1 MSVPALAQR
10 ARGAIGLRGRIV
22 AVVLITTVAT
32 LAIAAV
38 LLLGPLEHSLK
49 KADEAALRKALPA
62 RTINKF
68 ERLPLGYIIGTPTAE
83 NTKRSARGTPR
94 SPASAVGAGG
104 RRVGG
109 QTSPPAPPSWSDVRH
124 ALFKDLQGVGT
135 RVGGSA
141 VVLAS
146 PRVDGKGSQPLP
158 TDARPGAGASGSPL
172 SGDDYSDVA
181 EAYRTGHKV
190 YSSASI
196 DGTEYARAAIPFTNR
211 NNANHVP
218 VRYVLAV
225 RKSIGEIP
233 DAVRVITRAFLE
245 AAAAGLVL
253 TLILGIGLSGRLVAR
268 LRRLRRAAIEV
279 QEDGLGSVVPVDRAR
294 DEVGDLARSLGAMQE
309 RLRQQEE
316 ARRSF
321 VATASHELRTPLT
334 SLDGMLEL
342 LHDDLDYADPDIADA
357 RDLVARA
364 RAQSR
369 RLGRLAADLLDLS
382 RMDAQV
388 ELRSEPVELGEISR
402 AVLAEFELGADER
415 GIGTSLEIRGES
427 AWALGDPGSIA
438 RILRILVDN
447 ALRVSPRGSEVR
459 VRLRRGK
466 LVTLSVCDEGPGV
479 REEERD
485 AIFQRFKRGRDT
497 GGQAGFGLGLAI
509 GRELARRMNGD
520 LVLEPAGAI
529 GATFTLT
536 LPVAPAGDR
545 DQGVPPV
552 QTTGA

>member
-1 MSVPALAQR
+1 VWVPALAQR

-32 LAIAAV
+32 LAIAAILV
-38 LLLGPLEHSLK
+38 LGPLEKSLRRADEQALK
-49 KADEAALRKALPA
+49 K
-62 RTINKF
+62 TIPHNVVKRF
-68 ERLPLGYIIGTPTAE
+68 GRLPLGDLNSVSNA
-83 NTKRSARGTPR
+83 ARRQLGRAQQQLQDETGG
-94 SPASAVGAGG
+94 AFVAVLGNAGLHG
-104 RRVGG
+104 M
-109 QTSPPAPPSWSDVRH
+109 H
-124 ALFKDLQGVGT
+124 AQVLLP
-135 RVGGSA
+135 GS
-141 VVLAS
+141 
-146 PRVDGKGSQPLP
+146 GI
-158 TDARPGAGASGSPL
+158 
-172 SGDDYSDVA
+172 SGDPYTDVA
-181 EAYRTGHKV
+181 SVLSSNRPIYKV
-190 YSSASI
+190 ISI
-196 DGTEYARAAIPFTNR
+196 DGTQYASAVIPFKVREVIVRRPAPAKPRAAAHIAGR
-211 NNANHVP
+211 AGVP
-218 VRYVLAV
+218 AGHSSHPPQVWTTTLRYAIVL
-225 RKSIGEIP
+225 RKSVSEIP
-233 DAVRVITRAFLE
+233 AVVRVVTRAFLE

-268 LRRLRRAAIEV
+268 LRRLRQVAIQVE
-279 QEDGLGSVVPVDRAR
+279 QDGPGSVVPVDRAR
-294 DEVGDLARSLGAMQE
+294 DEVGDLARSLAAMQD

-316 ARRSF
+316 ARRAF

-342 LHDDLDYADPDIADA
+342 LHDDLEYTDPDIADA

-388 ELRSEPVELGEISR
+388 ELRSEPVELSEISR
-402 AVLAEFELGADER
+402 AVLAEFELGADEQ
-415 GIGTSLEIRGES
+415 GIRLELELRGES

-447 ALRVSPRGSEVR
+447 AIRISPRGSEIR

-466 LVTLSVCDEGPGV
+466 VVTLSVCDEGPGV

-497 GGQAGFGLGLAI
+497 RGQAGFGLGLAI
-509 GRELARRMNGD
+509 GRELARRMDGD
-520 LVLEPAGAI
+520 LVVEPAGAI

-536 LPVAPAGDR
+536 LPVAHAVDR

-552 QTTGA
+552 PTTGR